1 MPSGRCLAVYFAGWN
16 LPKGVE
22 AACLPWNAVTDIC
35 HAFWAVEPVE
45 GEETSFQRRA
55 SGLGPREQF
64 RIVPLHPEL
73 DFGCQE
79 QSHIEPGLLKNH
91 FAQYAALTRR
101 YPGVRV
107 LISIGGWTRSGY
119 FSEMAYTA
127 QGRSGFIRA
136 CLHLM
141 HTYPWIGGI
150 DLDWEYPAGGPG
162 GERESGEPDDEG
174 CPIFGTAQE
183 DRENFILLLRELREA
198 FDREFGPGMKAL
210 TACAVGDPQG
220 LACQDWAG
228 AAPYLDRIQIMTY
241 DLAGIWSGKAS
252 HTSSASQAVEAAA
265 YLMGLGIPGDKLCVG
280 SPLYA
285 SPMRLTKPAG
295 GEALGAEIEGERPA
309 NLLIGQSQ
317 IRAFE
322 AQAVSG
328 YTLRQE
334 QGRWRIAETFG
345 SEGPGWHMGCDF
357 QLGGA
362 YLWNDDPGSPYDRWF
377 LSYENPLSLQ
387 AKLDAVRNLGLAGII
402 VWEASSDT
410 SDYVMLRQ
418 MCAGLIE

>member
-1 MPSGRCLAVYFAGWN
+1 MPSGCHVAVYFAGWN

-22 AACLPWNAVTDIC
+22 AASLPWDAVTDIC

-45 GEETSFQRRA
+45 GKQTSFQRRA

-73 DFGCQE
+73 DLDCTDFSQT
-79 QSHIEPGLLKNH
+79 EPGLPKNH
-91 FAQYAALTRR
+91 FAQYAALTQRH
-101 YPGVRV
+101 PGVRV

-127 QGRSGFIRA
+127 QGRSSFIRE
-136 CLHLM
+136 CLNLL
-141 HTYPWIGGI
+141 HTDPWIGGI
-150 DLDWEYPAGGPG
+150 DLDWEYPAGGIN

-174 CPIFGTAQE
+174 CPVFGTAQE
-183 DRENFILLLRELREA
+183 DRENFICLLRELREA
-198 FDREFGPGMKAL
+198 MDRDFGPGVKAL
-210 TACAVGDPQG
+210 TACSIGDSRG

-265 YLMGLGIPGDKLCVG
+265 YLMGLGIPGDKLCIG

-295 GEALGAEIEGERPA
+295 GAVLGAEIEGARPT

-317 IRAFE
+317 LRALE

-328 YTLRQE
+328 YTLCQE
-334 QGRWRIAETFG
+334 QGRWRVADTFG
-345 SEGPGWHMGCDF
+345 SDAPGWHMGYDV

-362 YLWNDDPGSPYDRWF
+362 YLWNDDPGSPCDRWF

-387 AKLDAVRNLGLAGII
+387 AKLDAVRDLGLAGII
-402 VWEASSDT
+402 VWEASNDT
-410 SDYVMLRQ
+410 PDHAMLRQ
-418 MCAGLIE
+418 MRLKE